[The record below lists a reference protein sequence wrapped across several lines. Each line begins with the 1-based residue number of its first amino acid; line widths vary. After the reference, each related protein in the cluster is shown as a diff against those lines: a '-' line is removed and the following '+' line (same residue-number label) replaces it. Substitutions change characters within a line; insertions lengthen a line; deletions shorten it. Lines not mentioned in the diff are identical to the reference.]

1 MKEQL
6 TYMGHTLSKDGF
18 SPYQIKIQSILN
30 LKPPSHIKE
39 LQLFL
44 GMMTYCAKFIPQY
57 ATINHPLQRLLQKGK
72 QFQWTTQH

>member
-6 TYMGHTLSKDGF
+6 TYMGHTLSKEGV
-18 SPYQIKIQSILN
+18 SPDQIKIQSILN
-30 LKPPSHIKE
+30 LKPPSYIKE

-44 GMMTYCAKFIPQY
+44 GITTYCAKFIPQY
-57 ATINHPLQRLLQKGK
+57 ASINHPLQRLLQKDK